1 MFNHDNVIA
10 GVAAAAVVAAV
21 VVALVVVAVGVG
33 VDVETAYPV
42 VEYKTTIK
50 TKSPKSD

>member
-21 VVALVVVAVGVG
+21 VVALVGVGVV

>member
-21 VVALVVVAVGVG
+21 VVALVVVAWCWCRRRNCLSCRG
-33 VDVETAYPV
+33 
-42 VEYKTTIK
+42 I
-50 TKSPKSD
+50 

>member
-21 VVALVVVAVGVG
+21 VVAAVVVAVG

-42 VEYKTTIK
+42 DEYKTTIK

>member
-21 VVALVVVAVGVG
+21 VVALVVVAWCWCRRRNCL
-33 VDVETAYPV
+33 
-42 VEYKTTIK
+42 
-50 TKSPKSD
+50 SCR